1 MQDYP
6 ENENRQKKY
15 HNTEQPTHPR
25 TKKGLHDVEA
35 SLFSL
40 GSTINKPHPQQ
51 LRKKS

>member
-15 HNTEQPTHPR
+15 HNTEQRIHAQ
-25 TKKGLHDVEA
+25 KKGLHNVEA

-40 GSTINKPHPQQ
+40 G
-51 LRKKS
+51 